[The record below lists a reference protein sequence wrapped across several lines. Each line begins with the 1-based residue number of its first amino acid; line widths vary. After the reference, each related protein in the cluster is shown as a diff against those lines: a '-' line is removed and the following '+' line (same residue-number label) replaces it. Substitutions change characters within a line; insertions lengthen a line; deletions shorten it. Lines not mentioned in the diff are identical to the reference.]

1 MLLLCHG
8 LMWISGI
15 RGSHLNPERWNHY
28 LCFYYKVPCFYCSSI
43 KTKFYMFNVTS
54 QYNTL
59 TPYFMYPPDRYCK
72 REEYSFWHV
81 HFCIVYCC
89 GGIYHHIFIFS
100 GKVIINSGFN
110 PRGKRKEKI
119 TNTQRIKKVSVSLYK
134 N

>member
-28 LCFYYKVPCFYCSSI
+28 LCFYYKVPCFYCSII

-54 QYNTL
+54 QYNAL

-89 GGIYHHIFIFS
+89 GGIFTVVFS
-100 GKVIINSGFN
+100 FFQERLSLTRGLTPEVKGK
-110 PRGKRKEKI
+110 
-119 TNTQRIKKVSVSLYK
+119 KKSQIHRELK
-134 N
+134 K